1 MRTIWLALAGA
12 AMLSGCGGSGSG
24 GNAPAPVATP
34 DPMEA
39 KIDAL
44 NDNMRKL
51 TFFRAI
57 YDAGYTCKEIV
68 KVDTLPRTDGKA
80 TWRATCDD
88 GLDYVIALQPGG
100 VFYVSGVPQTGPR
113 FKSARPQGAP
123 AQAPAS

>member
-1 MRTIWLALAGA
+1 MRTIWLTLAGA
-12 AMLSGCGGSGSG
+12 AMLTGCGGSGGG
-24 GNAPAPVATP
+24 GNKAAPGATP

-68 KVDTLPRTDGKA
+68 KVDTLPRDEGKA
-80 TWRATCDD
+80 SWRATCDD
-88 GLDYVIALQPGG
+88 GLDYVINLQPGG
-100 VFYVSGVPQTGPR
+100 VFFVSGVPQTGPR
-113 FKSARPQGAP
+113 FKTVKPNAP
-123 AQAPAS
+123 PPVP